1 MQKQILFVLA
11 LCSTNISGME
21 KQPTPS
27 IVSGDSHN
35 VILNHT
41 APNITRIHSKT
52 YLNNIEKHPSAML
65 SAINNNA
72 FIYFYPNRYSTTYF
86 TPMLKNV
93 TTTMLAAID
102 VITAIEDRQKN
113 QNYAI
118 SLSEGHSFAGHAQ
131 GTNGDVY
138 ASIPI
143 AAAFALST
151 QLAKQ
156 ILVIDENLTPTT
168 TLDYFERGNGS
179 IFYPQNNPELFALF
193 NGKIITHDKITNNDL
208 ENFLHDTK
216 NGIDLAFCNINVDNP
231 DAADKRKETITSLL
245 HNAIP
250 TIFILSGDK
259 NKHQDSTNALVDY
272 ITKTAAECKIDALL
286 SEFQSFS
293 PGGYSHNYADETV
306 SSSNGSNS
314 TDDDEE
320 DEEDDGRSV
329 FKVTTDINNTH
340 NYDGANFIYLA
351 DSITIDDNG
360 VMEITLNDKHAA
372 YGSYRYHSPTSCSE
386 SDDEDNQ

>member
-1 MQKQILFVLA
+1 MQKQILFALA
-11 LCSTNISGME
+11 LCSTNITGME
-21 KQPTPS
+21 KQPNPS
-27 IVSGDSHN
+27 IVSEHSHN
-35 VILNHT
+35 VILQHT
-41 APNITRIHSKT
+41 APNITRIHSKA

-72 FIYFYPNRYSTTYF
+72 FIYFYPNNYSTTYF

-102 VITAIEDRQKN
+102 VLTAIEDRQKR

-118 SLSEGHSFAGHAQ
+118 SLSEGYSFAGHAQ

-143 AAAFALST
+143 AAAFALNT
-151 QLAKQ
+151 QLAKH
-156 ILVIDENLTPTT
+156 ILVIDENLTSKTMA
-168 TLDYFERGNGS
+168 DYFQHGNGS
-179 IFYPQNNPELFALF
+179 IFYPHNNPELSALF
-193 NGKIITHDKITNNDL
+193 DDKIITRNTITNDYL
-208 ENFLHDTK
+208 RNFLQDTK
-216 NGIDLAFCNINVDNP
+216 DGIDLAFCNINIDNS
-231 DAADKRKETITSLL
+231 DTADERKETITSLL

-259 NKHQDSTNALVDY
+259 NKHQDSTNTLIDY

-293 PGGYSHNYADETV
+293 PGGYYHNYADETL
-306 SSSNGSNS
+306 SSSNDDSS
-314 TDDDEE
+314 TD
-320 DEEDDGRSV
+320 DEEDDGKCV
-329 FKVTTDINNTH
+329 YKVTTDINNTK
-340 NYDGANFIYLA
+340 NYDGANLIYLA
-351 DSITIDDNG
+351 DTITIDDKG
-360 VMEITLNDKHAA
+360 VMEITLNDKYAA
-372 YGSYRYHSPTSCSE
+372 YGGYRYHSPTSCSG